1 MSGPA
6 IGVLLIGVAFAIFG
20 FVAIRWAAPL
30 AHWNN
35 TAGPAWLHRGQTKN
49 TPRMWTIVG
58 ACFVAAGLFCV
69 ILALA
74 FAHKS

>member
-6 IGVLLIGVAFAIFG
+6 IGGLLVGVAVAIFG

-35 TAGPAWLHRGQTKN
+35 TAGPAWLHRRQVNN
-49 TPRMWTIVG
+49 TPRMWVLLG
-58 ACFVAAGLFCV
+58 ACFLAAGLLC
-69 ILALA
+69 ILLALT
-74 FAHKS
+74 FRHGT